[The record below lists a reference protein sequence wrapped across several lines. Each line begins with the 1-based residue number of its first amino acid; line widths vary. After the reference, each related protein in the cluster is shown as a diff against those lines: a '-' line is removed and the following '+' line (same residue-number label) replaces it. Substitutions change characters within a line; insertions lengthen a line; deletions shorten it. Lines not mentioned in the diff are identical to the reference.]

1 MSTVLHAEFE
11 CGGLAVPFERAF
23 EPLFAR
29 FDGRTPH
36 ITML

>member
-11 CGGLAVPFERAF
+11 CGGFGVPFECAF

-29 FDGRTPH
+29 FDGRAQH